1 MTADEFR
8 ALALAIPDAVE
19 SAHMNHPDFRL
30 NGRIFATLGYPDE
43 DWGMVGLTPE
53 QQNELITVAG
63 GAFTPAKGAW
73 GRNGS
78 TLVRLR
84 AAKVK
89 AVERALQQAADHARL
104 KDTRKRAPA
113 KKHAAKKS

>member
-1 MTADEFR
+1 VTPAEFR
-8 ALALAIPDAVE
+8 ALALAIPEVVE
-19 SAHMNHPDFRL
+19 SAHMNHPDFRV

-43 DWGMVGLTPE
+43 EWGMVALTPE

-63 GAFTPAKGAW
+63 GAFSPVKGAW

-84 AAKVK
+84 AAKVE
-89 AVERALQQAADHARL
+89 AVEHALQQAAAHARA
-104 KDTRKRAPA
+104 KGVRKRAPA
-113 KKHAAKKS
+113 KKRAGDKR